1 MLLYRVI
8 FVFNTYLMLFP
19 MFLIN
24 KGITLE
30 SLFMLLK
37 VDVPSLAC
45 KIISYLIYI
54 AIPILTTYLCCK
66 SFKKLDK
73 ADIKK
78 DDIAHKESVGSS
90 FLINFFACIFIALSV
105 NNIFALI
112 IIYLLITCLGVFAE
126 TYLNNP
132 ICYLFGY
139 KYYFVTVKNVK
150 IIVMSKKDVNPWNDV
165 EFKKLARINNFTYID
180 IE

>member
-1 MLLYRVI
+1 
-8 FVFNTYLMLFP
+8 MLFP
-19 MFLIN
+19 IFLIN

-30 SLFMLLK
+30 SLFVLLK

-45 KIISYLIYI
+45 KIISDLIYI
-54 AIPILTTYLCCK
+54 AIPILTTFVSCK
-66 SFKKLDK
+66 GFKKLDK
-73 ADIKK
+73 ANIKK

-105 NNIFALI
+105 NNIFALMM
-112 IIYLLITCLGVFAE
+112 IYLMITCLGVFAE

-139 KYYFVTVKNVK
+139 KYYLVTVKNVK
-150 IIVMSKKDVNPWNDV
+150 IIVMSKKDINPWHEI
-165 EFKKLARINNFTYID
+165 EFKKLARINNFTYVD